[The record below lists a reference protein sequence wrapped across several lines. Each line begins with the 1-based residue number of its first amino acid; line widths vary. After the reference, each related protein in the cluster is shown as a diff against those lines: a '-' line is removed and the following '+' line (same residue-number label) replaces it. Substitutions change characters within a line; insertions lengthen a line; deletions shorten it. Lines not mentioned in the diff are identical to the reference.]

1 MCSNCCLNTC
11 ISQGG
16 GLPATDYT
24 KMCFISVAIS
34 VHLYVHLVRN
44 KVQAQCDLFY
54 ILLKLGETGTNS
66 RLL

>member
-1 MCSNCCLNTC
+1 
-11 ISQGG
+11 
-16 GLPATDYT
+16 
-24 KMCFISVAIS
+24 MCFISVAIS